1 MYQRP
6 QAEIL
11 KKRLKEDRRFIQV
24 LAGPR
29 QVGKTTLVG
38 QVLKASTT
46 PHHYASADQPSLRDP
61 LWIQK
66 QWDHARLLA
75 GEKKN
80 SGAILILDEV
90 QKVGDWS
97 ETIKSLWDED

>member
-1 MYQRP
+1 MYQRH

-11 KKRLKEDRRFIQV
+11 KERLEESRRFIQV

-38 QVLKASTT
+38 QVLKSLKT

-61 LWIQK
+61 QWIQNFFRTFPTFLNK
-66 QWDHARLLA
+66 IYVPITVLKAFASNNFTAKAFLCPMV
-75 GEKKN
+75 KFPF
-80 SGAILILDEV
+80 
-90 QKVGDWS
+90 
-97 ETIKSLWDED
+97 